1 MSHEQWT
8 QVTKNPHPLNAFIIP
23 FNRTIKTDLLE
34 IEILYNEAGIAASDS
49 ELKSFPFIDIV
60 PEVYGD

>member
-1 MSHEQWT
+1 
-8 QVTKNPHPLNAFIIP
+8 LNAFIIP